1 LGVASARVERPAET
15 KKMVKHHASLMTGE
29 SGCASPQASK

>member
-1 LGVASARVERPAET
+1 VASARVERPAET
-15 KKMVKHHASLMTGE
+15 KKMVKHHASLMGE